1 LSRIFYM
8 SFLGLL
14 GAVIVH
20 ITLVLFLP
28 SHIIKQSHLQ
38 RIAAHVP
45 AYQFAEFQ
53 ENDPIMTMLDPAFLP
68 RFCYFDL
75 SLGTVSLTA
84 QGHVPF
90 WSLSLYTPD
99 GSNIYS
105 LNSTTSPTG
114 GLDLVLGDAI
124 GIMDYR
130 QSLEDNTSQAIL
142 SGHDIEKGFVI
153 LRVFSPSPDWA
164 LATSAFLQSASCR
177 PIDETQSP

>member
-20 ITLVLFLP
+20 IALVLLLP
-28 SHIIKQSHLQ
+28 SHIMRQSHLQ
-38 RIAAHVP
+38 RIAALMP
-45 AYQFAEFQ
+45 AYQFAEL
-53 ENDPIMTMLDPAFLP
+53 EKNDPIITMLDPAFLL
-68 RFCYFDL
+68 RICHFDL

-90 WSLSLYTPD
+90 WSLSLYMPD

-114 GLDLVLGDAI
+114 GLDLVLGDTI

-130 QSLEDNTSQAIL
+130 QSLEDNASQVIL

-164 LATSAFLQSASCR
+164 LATDAFLQSASCR
-177 PIDETQSP
+177 PIDRL